1 MAKKKK
7 NRKARRLHRKSLE
20 NSKLLKQQEQE
31 PLTPKRTSNHKKV
44 QEQEKE
50 KEVKQMDNLIP
61 RNLKVEYDKET
72 NKNIIIDTET
82 GVVLDK
88 VELNGYDYDDG
99 YKEEYK
105 KFHSEFFEDAKY
117 QDYSYADGVISS
129 FFDYLKDVPHAIRI
143 RVQQLVLKA
152 KTEQGAEQV
161 AYALN
166 HCEDLWDICVRHK
179 FASDDIIADFAT
191 QFLNYLPNASTQW
204 VKDTMEEFEY
214 HEGINEF

>member
-31 PLTPKRTSNHKKV
+31 PLAPKRTSNHKTV

-61 RNLKVEYDKET
+61 RNLKVEYDKKT

-82 GVVLDK
+82 GEVLDK
-88 VELNGYDYDDG
+88 VELNGYDYDDD

-105 KFHSEFFEDAKY
+105 KFHSEFFEDVKY
-117 QDYSYADGVISS
+117 QDYSYAEGVISS
-129 FFDYLKDVPHAIRI
+129 FFDYIKDIPHAIRL
-143 RVQQLVLKA
+143 RVEQLVLKA
-152 KTEQGAEQV
+152 KIEQGADQV

-179 FASDDIIADFAT
+179 FASDDIISDFAT
-191 QFLNYLPNASTQW
+191 QFLNHLPNASTQW
-204 VKDTMEEFEY
+204 VKDAMDIMEY
-214 HEGINEF
+214 HEGIYDF